1 MRTET
6 PWGPWEPAPPT
17 EVADLFGQLDVPWWI
32 AGGYAVE
39 LAVGHAFREH
49 ADIDVAVLRRDQLA
63 VQDVLPSWEWWAADP
78 PGTLR
83 RWLPGEVLPSG
94 VHDIWCRPG
103 AGEPWRIQI
112 MLEESEESEDSAK
125 AGESDGPVW
134 VSCRDPRVRRPLE
147 EIGLVG
153 PDGIPRLV
161 PEIQLFYK
169 AKSLRPKDE
178 RDFDAALP
186 VLSEPQRVWLAWAV
200 ETLYGAHPWVARLRG
215 VWSDSSGS

>member
-1 MRTET
+1 MMRTET
-6 PWGPWEPAPPT
+6 PWGPWEPAPLE
-17 EVADLFGQLDVPWWI
+17 EVADLFGQLAVPWWI

-49 ADIDVAVLRRDQLA
+49 ADIDVSLLRRDQLA
-63 VQDVLPSWEWWAADP
+63 VQEVLPSWEWWAADP

-103 AGEPWRIQI
+103 AGEPWRVQI
-112 MLEESEESEDSAK
+112 MLE
-125 AGESDGPVW
+125 ESDGPVW
-134 VSCRDPRVRRPLE
+134 VSCRDPLVRRPLE
-147 EIGLVG
+147 EIGLAG
-153 PDGIPRLV
+153 PEGIPRLA

-169 AKSLRPKDE
+169 AKSPRPKDE
-178 RDFDAALP
+178 RDFDMALP
-186 VLSEPQRVWLAWAV
+186 VLSAPQRAWLAWAV

-215 VWSDSSGS
+215 VGSDSSGS